1 MVHYVHSARA
11 TYAVLF
17 ALIVAHLAANVMA
30 VRVIAMHTLNRQ
42 RASIAWDAY
51 RAAFDGVLT
60 SLSIP

>member
-1 MVHYVHSARA
+1 MVHYVHSAQA

-17 ALIVAHLAANVMA
+17 ALIFFHLAFNVMA
-30 VRVIAMHTLNRQ
+30 VRVISMRYFNRQ